1 VSTAALSPSGQP
13 GLSTKSGPISVFRIE
28 LACLLCGR
36 AIGTLETR
44 CWSLLGPALLRH
56 AGQSRAVSIADWSRL
71 RCATCG
77 GNVYVDEIRTAR
89 LYPSGSWDDLERP
102 RRGRPPKRLAAQRQ
116 VAALEGSGD

>member
-1 VSTAALSPSGQP
+1 MSTAALSPSGQP
-13 GLSTKSGPISVFRIE
+13 ELSAKSGPISVFRIE
-28 LACLLCGR
+28 LECLLCGR
-36 AIGTLETR
+36 AIGALETR
-44 CWSLLGPALLRH
+44 CWPVFGPVLLRST
-56 AGQSRAVSIADWSRL
+56 GQSPAVCIADWSRL

-77 GNVYVDEIRTAR
+77 GNVYVEEIRTAR